1 MIFLSYEG
9 WSRFA
14 SCNLC
19 SYPTSASGTLTAG
32 EHQLSVSKDAPY
44 ADKGCTRWEKHIVYN
59 SAKVGFTRS
68 EKKIIPGTKG
78 GVGYN
83 RGRKE
88 SDNLRHRQVVRGA
101 QS

>member
-1 MIFLSYEG
+1 M
-9 WSRFA
+9 
-14 SCNLC
+14 
-19 SYPTSASGTLTAG
+19 G
-32 EHQLSVSKDAPY
+32 EAHS
-44 ADKGCTRWEKHIVYN
+44 YN